1 MKRKLLFGV
10 TLVALLVAGLA
21 TYSWAAS
28 SDAQTINACADN
40 DGKLRLVSSA
50 ADCKKGETPLSWSTV
65 GPVGPAGAPGAP
77 GAGGAAGAPGAAGPA
92 GPQGVAGPA
101 GPAGASATNP
111 PDPDAVAGSMSIT
124 AQKQGAIGPIVVSG
138 ITHEIISP
146 RDPASGLPTG
156 KRQHQPITIT
166 KELDKSTPLLLN
178 ALVQNE
184 TLTSVVIGVE
194 KNGAQLETIKL
205 TNANVQHYV
214 THGTTEEWSFTY
226 QKIEWDWLGD
236 GGITAS
242 DDWEA
247 PVA

>member
-1 MKRKLLFGV
+1 MRSKLLFGV

-28 SDAQTINACADN
+28 SAGQTINACSDN
-40 DGKLRLVSSA
+40 DGKLRLVSAA
-50 ADCKKGETPLSWSTV
+50 ADCKKGETPLSWNTV
-65 GPVGPAGAPGAP
+65 GPVGPAGAPGA
-77 GAGGAAGAPGAAGPA
+77 AGAAGAAGEP
-92 GPQGVAGPA
+92 GPQGASGPA
-101 GPAGASATNP
+101 GPAGLSGASATNP
-111 PDPDAVAGSMSIT
+111 PDPDAVAGTMSVT
-124 AQKQGAIGPIVVSG
+124 AQKQGAFGPIVVSG
-138 ITHEIISP
+138 ITHEITSP

-166 KELDKSTPLLLN
+166 KELDKTTPLLLN
-178 ALVQNE
+178 AFVDNE
-184 TLTSVVIGVE
+184 NLTSVVIGIE
-194 KNGAQLETIKL
+194 ENGAQVETIKL

-226 QKIEWDWLGD
+226 QKIEWEWLGD
-236 GGITAS
+236 GGVSAS